1 MTHPFSLAAQ
11 AQGPEFSPQ
20 KSCKNKPEK
29 AMGVVVRACIT
40 NEEMATGRSLD
51 LWRAC
56 LAC

>member
-40 NEEMATGRSLD
+40 HFEEMVTGRSLQ
-51 LWRAC
+51 LSGGPA
-56 LAC
+56 